1 MMEVVV
7 VQLTDMHITG
17 EDDLDILIS
26 RVGSIVGA
34 ISEVIKKPEETLLLI
49 CVTGDIANAGTK
61 EQYDVAEL
69 FFEDMS
75 EKIKDRYSDEL
86 WFHFVFIPGNHD
98 CDFSNELLNA
108 RNTLIKNKEINI
120 NDSGVMQIC
129 LSLQKNFFA
138 FVDEMVKKDL
148 CMPLNQKGIL
158 TENILSNEAV
168 PNLSDW
174 KIKLHCLNTAWCSQI
189 KEKKDMHFDIPDCS
203 EKEKNDIVI
212 TLMHHS
218 SNWFDWEGNT
228 VWDRYH
234 REYSDIVLVGHDH
247 KFNYVLE
254 KNFDNSTNYFVKG
267 NQLYCKDEKE
277 QSGFNI
283 LKVNLDDSIE
293 IFYTYS
299 WNNGVYVRSNDSEP
313 RHFERNRYKDSSIS
327 IKPEM
332 RDYLEEIEVE
342 IVNKYKSPLCLSDV
356 FVFPVLQE
364 IMKNKLGGT
373 KTFREPKKY

>member
-1 MMEVVV
+1 MMELVV

-138 FVDEMVKKDL
+138 FVDEMVKKEL
-148 CMPLNQKGIL
+148 V
-158 TENILSNEAV
+158 LSNYQMFRDFLKSKTV
-168 PNLSDW
+168 L
-174 KIKLHCLNTAWCSQI
+174 IK
-189 KEKKDMHFDIPDCS
+189 
-203 EKEKNDIVI
+203 
-212 TLMHHS
+212 
-218 SNWFDWEGNT
+218 
-228 VWDRYH
+228 
-234 REYSDIVLVGHDH
+234 
-247 KFNYVLE
+247 
-254 KNFDNSTNYFVKG
+254 NS
-267 NQLYCKDEKE
+267 
-277 QSGFNI
+277 
-283 LKVNLDDSIE
+283 
-293 IFYTYS
+293 
-299 WNNGVYVRSNDSEP
+299 R
-313 RHFERNRYKDSSIS
+313 
-327 IKPEM
+327 
-332 RDYLEEIEVE
+332 
-342 IVNKYKSPLCLSDV
+342 
-356 FVFPVLQE
+356 
-364 IMKNKLGGT
+364 
-373 KTFREPKKY
+373 